1 MVILALREFFESS
14 TIHGLVHIST
24 AKSWTTRT
32 TWIVIVVACFASA
45 IWMITD
51 SYKDW
56 QESPVSTT
64 ITTHPINELQFPE
77 VTICPPRESNTVINQ
92 ALRKVKNT
100 NLTKVEREDLID
112 ISKQVFFKSHAIQMT
127 ELLSTENILS
137 RDGRPAPRGGG
148 GSPPRPALWGGG
160 GSPPRPAP

>member
-24 AKSWTTRT
+24 AKSWTTRA
-32 TWIVIVVACFASA
+32 TWIIIVIACFASA

-64 ITTHPINELQFPE
+64 ITTHPINELEFPA
-77 VTICPPRESNTVINQ
+77 VTVCPPRESNTLVNHVLGKVRDSNFTGKEMQGLKDLSKEVFINISPF
-92 ALRKVKNT
+92 KIHS
-100 NLTKVEREDLID
+100 NLGNQYFYLT
-112 ISKQVFFKSHAIQMT
+112 
-127 ELLSTENILS
+127 
-137 RDGRPAPRGGG
+137 
-148 GSPPRPALWGGG
+148 
-160 GSPPRPAP
+160 

>member
-1 MVILALREFFESS
+1 MVIKALREFLESS

-24 AKSWTTRT
+24 AKSLTTRA
-32 TWIVIVVACFASA
+32 TWILIVVACFASA

-77 VTICPPRESNTVINQ
+77 VTVCPPRESNTVVN
-92 ALRKVKNT
+92 
-100 NLTKVEREDLID
+100 
-112 ISKQVFFKSHAIQMT
+112 
-127 ELLSTENILS
+127 ENIRRL
-137 RDGRPAPRGGG
+137 DHHEVF
-148 GSPPRPALWGGG
+148 
-160 GSPPRPAP
+160 

>member
-1 MVILALREFFESS
+1 MLIAQVREFLESS

-24 AKSWTTRT
+24 AKSRT
-32 TWIVIVVACFASA
+32 ARVLWATIVVACFASA

-51 SYKDW
+51 SYNDW
-56 QESPVSTT
+56 KESPVSTT

-77 VTICPPRESNTVINQ
+77 VTICPPRELNTLVNQ

-112 ISKQVFFKSHAIQMT
+112 ISKSVFFKSYATKMV
-127 ELLSTENILS
+127 ELLSTENIRS
-137 RDGRPAPRGGG
+137 ISNGKTKIPQINDQGDTQ
-148 GSPPRPALWGGG
+148 S
-160 GSPPRPAP
+160 